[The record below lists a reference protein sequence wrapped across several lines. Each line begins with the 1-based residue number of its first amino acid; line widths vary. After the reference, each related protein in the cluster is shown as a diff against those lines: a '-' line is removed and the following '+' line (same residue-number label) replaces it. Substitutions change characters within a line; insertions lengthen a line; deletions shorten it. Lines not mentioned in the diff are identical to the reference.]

1 MRHKTARFV
10 FNNKRLGQNLVS
22 PETLSQKLCKTVM
35 VLARNTSG
43 MSFCDFFRTAFW
55 LPHEPV

>member
-1 MRHKTARFV
+1 
-10 FNNKRLGQNLVS
+10 
-22 PETLSQKLCKTVM
+22 M